1 MASNLTSGNIN
12 KQIFS
17 MFVPM
22 LISVAVQQLYGITD
36 MVIVGKFVSADAFA
50 AVNCTSSFNSMVL
63 SFILGFVNGCGILVS
78 NAFGA
83 NKPRTMKRVIAN
95 GIYLVGFM
103 AIVVTGMFL
112 IFLNPVLHLL
122 NTPSDVYSMAYSYI
136 FIIILSYPFSIASN
150 YLGSLFNAIGDTKTI
165 VLRGAIS
172 TAINII
178 LDLLFVVV
186 FKWGVVGAA
195 VATLVASFI
204 YLVISVLMYLFL
216 FRELHI
222 SKKYMKFDFSIIKE
236 SFMLGFPL
244 GLTSCTTMLGCTLIQ
259 SCVNGLGTVYLTAFS
274 AAGKVEYLLTVPII
288 SYTSALRIF
297 LSQNHG
303 AKKVDRIFKAIKNSV
318 LIATVYGLILSPV
331 LRFFGDEMCLMYL
344 NASETQAFELIRYY
358 TSFTGT
364 LFVLLCLLYIVR
376 STIQGLGYG
385 KFIAIGGFIELATRV
400 FVAFVLVDKFKFF
413 AISISCPLSWILTV
427 AFLSAALIFAVIPKL
442 RKLRS
447 EEIEC
452 QIQ

>member
-1 MASNLTSGNIN
+1 M
-12 KQIFS
+12 
-17 MFVPM
+17 
-22 LISVAVQQLYGITD
+22 
-36 MVIVGKFVSADAFA
+36 
-50 AVNCTSSFNSMVL
+50 
-63 SFILGFVNGCGILVS
+63 
-78 NAFGA
+78 
-83 NKPRTMKRVIAN
+83 
-95 GIYLVGFM
+95 
-103 AIVVTGMFL
+103 
-112 IFLNPVLHLL
+112 
-122 NTPSDVYSMAYSYI
+122 
-136 FIIILSYPFSIASN
+136 
-150 YLGSLFNAIGDTKTI
+150 
-165 VLRGAIS
+165 
-172 TAINII
+172 
-178 LDLLFVVV
+178 
-186 FKWGVVGAA
+186 
-195 VATLVASFI
+195 
-204 YLVISVLMYLFL
+204 
-216 FRELHI
+216 
-222 SKKYMKFDFSIIKE
+222 
-236 SFMLGFPL
+236 
-244 GLTSCTTMLGCTLIQ
+244 
-259 SCVNGLGTVYLTAFS
+259 
-274 AAGKVEYLLTVPII
+274 
-288 SYTSALRIF
+288 
-297 LSQNHG
+297 
-303 AKKVDRIFKAIKNSV
+303 